1 MLSPGDLL
9 VDRFVIEQHAGS
21 GGAGRVYRARDLH
34 TGQHVALKVLHAAD
48 MAGMAERFA
57 REALVLS
64 ELSHPGIVRY
74 VAHGTTA
81 AGEAYLAM
89 EWLAGETLRDRLARR
104 ELTIKETVELGRH
117 VASALG
123 AMHRAGFVHRDLKP
137 GNLFLFGGEVHAVK
151 IIDFGIARLRGAS
164 AEITHTGIMLGTP
177 GYMAPEQARGEP
189 DIDPRADVFALGC
202 LLFRCLT
209 GKPAFEGDDA
219 LAVLLKV
226 ALEEAP
232 RARSLR
238 PDVPETLD
246 ALVARLLAKSKGE
259 RPPNG
264 DAVLAE
270 LAKIGEIAE
279 DGPAPADEVPP
290 SITTTERRVVGLIV
304 ARVDRPGGAPLDG
317 ADDPHAA
324 TLRAIAEQFGGK
336 LDLLADGSLLLAF
349 TSERAA
355 TDLAARAARCALA
368 VRGEARPTAIAL
380 VAGREVLLSGIPMGE
395 VIDRAVRLLAQASV
409 ATGAFAAARGSRPPP
424 GMEPGP
430 GSQRAVRAAPGPVP
444 IPIDEV
450 IAGLLDARFDVGVES
465 GLLVLQGEREVS
477 DAGRTLLGKPTP
489 CVGRDRELSLLES
502 LFRETADEG
511 IARAVLVTGPAG
523 IGKSRLRFEIL
534 KRIRAQPE
542 PVEVWFARGDP
553 MSAGSPFAMLGQA
566 IRRAAGVL
574 EGEPRAVRWQRLHA
588 RLARHASGA
597 SLERLAELVG
607 ELCGV
612 PKNADRGSRPV
623 IARRDPVLLGDQ
635 MRRAWEDWLTVECAV
650 QPIVLVLE
658 DLHWGDLPTV
668 KFVDA
673 ALRNLPHCRLFVLA
687 FGRPEVH
694 AVFPRLWAERRV
706 TELKLEELTRRSSE
720 ALVRGVLGGELDAEA
735 VARLVERA
743 AGNALYLEEL
753 IRAVAGGKADALPE
767 SVLAMV
773 QARLEELDPECRRIL
788 RAASVFG
795 QSFWEGGVLALIGG
809 KKTAAFSSQ
818 IATLVD
824 RELLFRRGESRFPG
838 EAEYNFRHGLVR
850 EAAYGMLTDEDRVLG
865 HRVAGAWLEA
875 HEDGDAALLAEH
887 LERGHEPARA
897 MRWYVRAA
905 EQALGG
911 NDLALVIEAAER
923 GIRCGARGDDF
934 ALLRLLQAEA
944 HQWRGE
950 HADVARCCSDAL
962 ENLQRGTSLW
972 YRAVAEAARVSGR
985 LGAHAQLEALA
996 GELLHTPADTSVL
1009 PEYVTALAQATTQLM
1024 FGGSHALAVALHDR
1038 AERLAHVVES
1048 DPLLVGQMSAARGV
1062 RAMCAGDL
1070 VGDLTAC
1077 EAAVA
1082 AYEAAGDFRSSC
1094 HSLINVGYTCYL
1106 LGQHELA
1113 AQHLTRA
1120 LSLAERTGTFVLI
1133 AFAKHNLGIAL
1144 ARLGQLGRA
1153 AVVER
1158 EAAAAALGQGDVRLE
1173 TATRVYLSRIL
1184 AESGDLTG
1192 AAEEAGNAVAIA
1204 AAGSPMMAYALAALA
1219 SVLGAM
1225 GRHGE
1230 AREHAE
1236 AAYRL
1241 LTSLGSIDDGDTFVR
1256 LVFAESAMARGDRGA
1271 ARRAISAA
1279 RDRMMERAARIGV
1292 PAWRE
1297 TFLSRVPEN
1306 ARTLALAE
1314 ALSE

>member
-1 MLSPGDLL
+1 MDIGAPPDDTPRRMLSPGDTL
-9 VDRFVIEQHAGS
+9 VDRFVIEHHAGS
-21 GGAGRVYRARDLH
+21 GGSGHVYRARD
-34 TGQHVALKVLHAAD
+34 GQAGGTVALKVLHAAD
-48 MAGMAERFA
+48 MMGMAERFA
-57 REALVLS
+57 REARVLS

-74 VAHGTTA
+74 VAHGTTG
-81 AGEAYLAM
+81 AGEAFLAM

-104 ELTIKETVELGRH
+104 ELTIKETVELGRT
-117 VASALG
+117 VAGALG
-123 AMHRAGFVHRDLKP
+123 AMHRSGFVHRDLKP
-137 GNLFLFGGEVHAVK
+137 GNLYLSGGEVAAIK
-151 IIDFGIARLRGAS
+151 IIDFGIARMRGAS
-164 AEITHTGIMLGTP
+164 AEITHTGIMVGTP

-202 LLFRCLT
+202 VLFRCLT

-226 ALEEAP
+226 ALEDAP
-232 RARSLR
+232 RARQLR
-238 PDVPETLD
+238 PDVPEALD
-246 ALVARLLAKSKGE
+246 AIIARMLSKAKAE

-279 DGPAPADEVPP
+279 DGPAPAEETPP
-290 SITTTERRVVGLIV
+290 SITATERRVVGLIV
-304 ARVDRPGGAPLDG
+304 ARVARPPGPSAEG

-324 TLRAIAEQFGGK
+324 ALRAIAQQFGGK

-355 TDLAARAARCALA
+355 TDLAGRAARCALA
-368 VRGEARPTAIAL
+368 VRDETRPLAIAL

-409 ATGAFAAARGSRPPP
+409 APGAFSAPRG
-424 GMEPGP
+424 
-430 GSQRAVRAAPGPVP
+430 APVP

-450 IAGLLDARFDVGVES
+450 IAGLLDARFDVGVEG
-465 GLLVLQGEREVS
+465 GLLVLRGERDVT

-502 LFRETADEG
+502 LYRETADEG
-511 IARAVLVTGPAG
+511 VARAVLVTGPAG
-523 IGKSRLRFEIL
+523 IGKSRLRFEIS
-534 KRIRAQPE
+534 KRIRAQPD

-574 EGEPRAVRWQRLHA
+574 EGEPHAVRWQRLHA
-588 RLARHASGA
+588 RLARHTSGA

-612 PKNADRGSRPV
+612 PKNADRGSRPA

-635 MRRAWEDWLTVECAV
+635 MRRAWEDWLTIECAI

-694 AVFPRLWAERRV
+694 GLFPRLWADRRM

-720 ALVRGVLGGELDAEA
+720 ALVRGVLGSSIDAES

-753 IRAVAGGKADALPE
+753 IRAVAGGKSDALPE

-773 QARLEELDPECRRIL
+773 QARLEELDPESRRLL

-795 QSFWEGGVLALIGG
+795 QSFWQGGVLALLGG
-809 KKTAAFSSQ
+809 KKAPAFSAQ
-818 IATLVD
+818 LTTLVD

-850 EAAYGMLTDEDRVLG
+850 EAAYGMLTDDDRVLG
-865 HRVAGAWLEA
+865 HQVAGAWLEA
-875 HEDGDAALLAEH
+875 HGDADAALLAEH
-887 LERGHEPARA
+887 FERGHEPARA
-897 MRWYVRAA
+897 LRWYVRAA

-923 GIRCGARGDDF
+923 GMRCGARGEDF

-962 ENLQRGTSLW
+962 ANLPRGTSLW

-996 GELLHTPADTSVL
+996 QSLVETPADTSVL
-1009 PEYVTALAQATTQLM
+1009 PEYVTALAQASTQLM
-1024 FGGSHALAVALHDR
+1024 FGGSHALAALLLDR
-1038 AERLAHVVES
+1038 AERLAGVVES

-1094 HSLINVGYTCYL
+1094 HSLINVGYTCYQ
-1106 LGQHELA
+1106 LGQHELS
-1113 AQHLTRA
+1113 AQHLSRA
-1120 LSLAERTGTFVLI
+1120 LALAERTGTFVLI

-1144 ARLGQLGRA
+1144 ARLGELQRA
-1153 AVVER
+1153 ATVER
-1158 EAAAAALGQGDVRLE
+1158 EAAEAALGQGDVRLE
-1173 TATRVYLSRIL
+1173 TATRVYLSMIL
-1184 AESGDLTG
+1184 AESGDITG
-1192 AAEEAGNAVAIA
+1192 AGEEAANAVTIA
-1204 AAGSPMMAYALAALA
+1204 AAGSPMMAYALAALGD
-1219 SVLGAM
+1219 VLAAM

-1230 AREHAE
+1230 ARQHAE

-1241 LTSLGSIDDGDTFVR
+1241 LTSLGGIDDGDTFVR
-1256 LVFAESAMARGDRGA
+1256 LVFAESAMARGDLA
-1271 ARRAISAA
+1271 SARRAITSA
-1279 RDRMMERAARIGV
+1279 RDRMLERAARISV
-1292 PAWRE
+1292 PAWRDS
-1297 TFLSRVPEN
+1297 FLARVPEN

-1314 ALSE
+1314 ALSTS